1 MKEKVLFVAH
11 MDSHIAN
18 FHLPYLKWF
27 QEQGYETHVASNSLE
42 KTKEILY
49 CDVKHQ
55 IDFKRSPFTLKNIEV
70 YRSFKRLLKENPY
83 ALIHAHTPMGG
94 LIARLAARKDKNI
107 KVIYTVHGFHFLKG
121 GPKLSWLLFYP
132 IEKLL
137 SRYTDEIITIN
148 EEDYILAKRKLSK
161 KAHISLIDGVGV
173 NLKDYYQLDDPFKL
187 KIRKSL
193 NLAEKD
199 FVLVYVAE
207 LTKGKNQ
214 VFLIDFMGKMVASY
228 PNLKLL
234 LLGYGKEET
243 NIRSLIKQKQ
253 LEGNILQLG
262 FRTDV
267 LELTNIADLI
277 VSASLR
283 EGLPKAILEALAIGK
298 PILASRVRG
307 NKDLIED
314 GKNGYL
320 YEPNDMHA
328 FIALFEKM
336 FSNKD
341 LLKAFGEHS
350 LKLSKKY
357 DINKILNDVT
367 TIYEKYIV
375 INRKKE
381 THE

>member
-49 CDVKHQ
+49 CDIKHQ
-55 IDFKRSPFTLKNIEV
+55 IDFKRSPFALKNIEV
-70 YRSFKRLLKENPY
+70 YRSFKRLLKENNFT
-83 ALIHAHTPMGG
+83 LIHAHTPMGG
-94 LIARLAARKDKNI
+94 LIARLAARKHKNI

-148 EEDYILAKRKLSK
+148 EEDYKLAKRRLSK
-161 KAHISLIDGVGV
+161 KADISLIDGVGV
-173 NLKDYYQLDDPFKL
+173 NLKDYYQLDHPLKL

-193 NLAEKD
+193 NLDEKD

-214 VFLIDFMGKMVASY
+214 VFLIDFMEKMVVTY

-234 LLGYGKEET
+234 LLGYGKEEE

-253 LEGNILQLG
+253 LEKNILQLG

-307 NKDLIED
+307 NKDLVEH

-320 YEPNDMHA
+320 YEPNDMNT
-328 FIALFEKM
+328 FIYLFKKM
-336 FSNKD
+336 LSDKA
-341 LLKAFGEHS
+341 LLKEFSENS

-357 DINKILNDVT
+357 DLNKILNDVT
-367 TIYEKYIV
+367 TIYLKYLV
-375 INRKKE
+375 SHKKE
-381 THE
+381 GNS